1 MQLIYNA
8 TKKEIIAL
16 FDAPDLNMRT
26 GQTVFEGTL
35 AECKAKIEELNLT
48 TSEENPD
55 PYIVE
60 RIFRAKK
67 GQIRDNKMPLMP
79 DNDLLP
85 LDELEGIKVHEDEE
99 YTYMK
104 CNLTKESLEAML
116 ENTGEDDLN
125 ANVVVG
131 LGITNAYVGE
141 SKANI

>member
-8 TKKEIIAL
+8 TKKEVIAL

-35 AECKAKIEELNLT
+35 AECQAKIEELNLT

-67 GQIRDNKMPLMP
+67 EQVKDNKMPLMP
-79 DNDLLP
+79 DNDVLP
-85 LDELEGIKVHEDEE
+85 LDELEGIPVHEDDE

-125 ANVVVG
+125 ANVVIG

-141 SKANI
+141 SKASI

>member
-8 TKKEIIAL
+8 TKKEVIAL

-26 GQTVFEGTL
+26 GQTVFTGTL
-35 AECKAKIEELNLT
+35 SECKAKIKELNLVVP
-48 TSEENPD
+48 EENQD

-67 GQIRDNKMPLMP
+67 DQVRDNKMPLMP
-79 DNDLLP
+79 DDDVLP
-85 LDELEGIKVHEDEE
+85 LDELEGIPVHEDDE

-104 CNLTKESLEAML
+104 CSLTKESLEAML

-125 ANVVVG
+125 ANVVMG

-141 SKANI
+141 SKASI

>member
-8 TKKEIIAL
+8 TKKEVIAL

-48 TSEENPD
+48 VPEENPD

-67 GQIRDNKMPLMP
+67 DQIKDNKMPLMP
-79 DNDLLP
+79 DNDILP
-85 LDELEGIKVHEDEE
+85 LDELEGIPVYEDEE

-104 CNLTKESLEAML
+104 CSLTKESLDAML

>member
-8 TKKEIIAL
+8 TKKEVIAL

-26 GQTVFEGTL
+26 GQTVFTGTL
-35 AECKAKIEELNLT
+35 AECKAKIEELNLIVP
-48 TSEENPD
+48 EENPD

-67 GQIRDNKMPLMP
+67 DQIKDNKMPLMP
-79 DNDLLP
+79 DDDVLP